1 MNKRTRARLEEALTA
16 CFVQAEND
24 VSDTIASQSKVDA
37 FVRAHLEEFTRTAQR
52 FVLQRIG

>member
-1 MNKRTRARLEEALTA
+1 MNKRTSKRLEEALTA

-24 VSDTIASQSKVDA
+24 VSDTIASQKEVDA
-37 FVRAHLEEFTRTAQR
+37 FVTQHLEEFTRAAQR